1 MNMQTE
7 VRAKTAQETPMPKV
21 LISDKLSDAAVQI
34 FRDKGIDVDFQ
45 PDLGKD
51 PAKLKEVIG
60 QYDGLAVRS
69 ATKATAEIIEA
80 ADNLKVIGR
89 AGIGVDNIDIAAA
102 SAKGVV
108 VMNTPFGNSITTA
121 EHAIAMMFACARQ
134 IPAADASTQASKW
147 EKSKFMG
154 TEITG
159 KTLGLIGCGNIGS
172 VVASRAIGLRMKVI
186 AFDPFLSAEK
196 AQEMKVEKIEEVED
210 LLARADFVTLHLPK
224 TEKTANIL
232 NADRIA
238 KMKKGARLINCARG
252 GLVDEAAVRAA
263 LDSGALAGAAFDVFA
278 EEPAKD
284 NVLFGA
290 PNFVATPHL
299 GAATTEAQENVAL
312 QVAEQMADYLN
323 HGAISNGI
331 NAPSVTAEEAPLLKP
346 WISLCEVLGGFA
358 GQVTENA
365 IKEIEIEYVGDVGEL
380 NLKPLTAT
388 LVAAMLKPL
397 VGEGGVNMVSAP
409 LVARERGVKIAETRK
424 DRQGAYGS
432 YVRLIVTT
440 EAQTRSIAGTVFSD
454 GKPRIIQ
461 VKGIGLEA
469 DPTPFMLYTT
479 NNDTP
484 GYIGALGTKLGSLG
498 VNIATFALGRAEK
511 GGEAIALLGVDE
523 KIDGAALKEIEALPQ
538 VTQAKSLAF

>member
-1 MNMQTE
+1 
-7 VRAKTAQETPMPKV
+7 MPKV
-21 LISDKLSDAAVQI
+21 LISDKLSEAAVQI
-34 FRDKGIDVDFQ
+34 FRDRGLEVDFI

-51 PAKLKEVIG
+51 PAALKAIIAD
-60 QYDGLAVRS
+60 YDGLAIRS
-69 ATKATAEIIEA
+69 ATKATAEIIAA

-89 AGIGVDNIDIAAA
+89 AGIGVDNVDIAAA

-134 IPAADASTQASKW
+134 IPAANASTQASKW

-154 TEITG
+154 SEITG

-172 VVASRAIGLRMKVI
+172 VVASRARGLKMKVV
-186 AFDPFLSAEK
+186 AFDPFLSADK
-196 AQEMKVEKIEEVED
+196 AKEMGVEKFEEIDD
-210 LLARADFVTLHLPK
+210 LLARADFISLHLPK

-232 NADRIA
+232 NAERIA
-238 KMKKGARLINCARG
+238 KMKPGARLINCARG

-299 GAATTEAQENVAL
+299 GAATSEAQENVAL
-312 QVAEQMADYLN
+312 QVADQMSDYLLD
-323 HGAISNGI
+323 GAISNAI
-331 NAPSVTAEEAPLLKP
+331 NAPSVTAEEAPMLKP
-346 WISLCEVLGGFA
+346 WIDLCEILGGFA
-358 GQVTENA
+358 GQVTEHA
-365 IKEIEIEYVGDVGEL
+365 IKEVEVEFVGDVGEL
-380 NLKPLTAT
+380 NMKPLIAAT
-388 LVAAMLKPL
+388 VAAMMKPL

-409 LVARERGVKIAETRK
+409 HVARERGVKISETRK

-432 YVRLIVTT
+432 YVRLIVTSET
-440 EAQTRSIAGTVFSD
+440 QTRSVAGTVYSD

-461 VKGIGLEA
+461 IKGIGLEA
-469 DPTPFMLYTT
+469 EPQKFMLYTT
-479 NNDTP
+479 NADVP
-484 GYIGALGTKLGSLG
+484 GYIGALGTTLGALN

-511 GGEAIALLGVDE
+511 DGEAIALLGVDE
-523 KIDGAALKEIEALPQ
+523 AIPEATLVQIQRLPQ
-538 VTQAKSLAF
+538 VVQAKALAF

>member
-409 LVARERGVKIAETRK
+409 LVARERGVKIAETGK